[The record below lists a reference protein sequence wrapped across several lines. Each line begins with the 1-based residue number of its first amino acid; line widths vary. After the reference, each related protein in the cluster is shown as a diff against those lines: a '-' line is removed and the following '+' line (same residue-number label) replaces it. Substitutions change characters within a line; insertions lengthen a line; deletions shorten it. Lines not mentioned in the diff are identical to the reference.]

1 MSSAPP
7 IIFEPARR
15 HAARA
20 RAAILQ
26 AQPNAARF
34 VLDDMVEDVIDR
46 IGFLRHPI
54 RRALVIGDRN
64 GALAA
69 ELQAGGAEVVRADA
83 APGASELSLAEEA
96 PFPAALV
103 GDGFDL
109 IASLS
114 ALDTVNDLPGAL
126 IHMRRALVPGGLML
140 ASFAAAGSL
149 PVLRAAMLTADGD
162 RPAARIH
169 PGVDVRSGAQL
180 LQRAGFADP
189 VADSRT
195 ISVGYRAFDRLV
207 TDLRAQALGSVLAN
221 PGPALNRAALAR
233 ARAVFLEQGDGGRTV
248 ERFEL
253 VTLSGR
259 RPS

>member
-7 IIFEPARR
+7 VIFATARR
-15 HAARA
+15 HASRA
-20 RAAILQ
+20 RANALQ
-26 AQPNAARF
+26 AQPDAARF
-34 VLDDMVEDVIDR
+34 VLDDMVEDVVER
-46 IGFLRHPI
+46 LGFLRHPVT
-54 RRALVIGDRN
+54 RALVIGDRH
-64 GALAA
+64 GALAGA
-69 ELQAGGAEVVRADA
+69 LITHGAEVVRADA
-83 APGASELSLAEEA
+83 APPGGAVPLAEEA

-109 IASLS
+109 AVSLS

-126 IHMRRALVPGGLML
+126 IHLRRALVPGGLML
-140 ASFAAAGSL
+140 ASFTGAGSL
-149 PVLRAAMLTADGD
+149 PALRAAMLAADGD

-169 PGVDVRSGAQL
+169 PAVDVRSGAQL

-195 ISVGYRAFDRLV
+195 IDVGYRSLDRLV
-207 TDLRAQALGSVLAN
+207 ADLRAQALGNVLAN
-221 PGPALNRAALAR
+221 PAPPLGRRALTTARAA
-233 ARAVFLEQGDGGRTV
+233 FLQQGDGGRVV

-259 RPS
+259 RPA